1 MVRRFFQS
9 EVRDR
14 GTGYR
19 RTAAVPGATPVHHQ
33 HRVAHGPAVLVR
45 GASPIRR
52 VGQTSSRRADR
63 HTGTP
68 WPPSMGSGIPTTR
81 RPVCGARRRPPYCTK
96 MTRDMGTSSNALRIT
111 WFGQRHLTST
121 LRPIIAQRTGVRKW
135 PFCGPHRGRLF
146 APGGGFPADSPPEE
160 PSRARDS
167 TSGRRNSM
175 GIHSI
180 GIHSNG
186 MGAIP
191 MESIGMQ
198 CIEIHSIPMDSNRL
212 LSAEGNGLVK
222 TTNESGGAFTT
233 IPVTPQITWR

>member
-19 RTAAVPGATPVHHQ
+19 RTAAVPGAAPVHHQ
-33 HRVAHGPAVLVR
+33 HRVAHGPAVLFR

-96 MTRDMGTSSNALRIT
+96 MTRDMGTCSNALRIT

-121 LRPIIAQRTGVRKW
+121 LSPIIARRTDVRKW
-135 PFCGPHRGRLF
+135 ALCSAF
-146 APGGGFPADSPPEE
+146 ACLRRAEQPPPKTYHPSADPPGA
-160 PSRARDS
+160 
-167 TSGRRNSM
+167 SGRAHLP
-175 GIHSI
+175 G
-180 GIHSNG
+180 
-186 MGAIP
+186 
-191 MESIGMQ
+191 
-198 CIEIHSIPMDSNRL
+198 
-212 LSAEGNGLVK
+212 
-222 TTNESGGAFTT
+222 
-233 IPVTPQITWR
+233 PQPR

>member
-19 RTAAVPGATPVHHQ
+19 RTAAVPGAAPVHHQ

-121 LRPIIAQRTGVRKW
+121 LRPIIARRTELEK
-135 PFCGPHRGRLF
+135 CPHRGGALCAVCPVFVVVQDKCPPKRS
-146 APGGGFPADSPPEE
+146 AKMSPVYWGIVSDVDTGRVAGDRRVGG
-160 PSRARDS
+160 
-167 TSGRRNSM
+167 
-175 GIHSI
+175 
-180 GIHSNG
+180 
-186 MGAIP
+186 
-191 MESIGMQ
+191 
-198 CIEIHSIPMDSNRL
+198 
-212 LSAEGNGLVK
+212 LSASMYRLE
-222 TTNESGGAFTT
+222 
-233 IPVTPQITWR
+233 P